1 MISGTVDP
9 DQYRYPGE
17 SDRLLVAVGV
27 LFIILFGLMAV
38 SLGFVLGAVLVGL
51 FYVRTKQG
59 QLLGNAALVTPRT
72 FARVHSL
79 AETARRRLGM
89 PMPRV
94 HVAQDPYL
102 NAFAL
107 GFSSPH
113 SVVLHSA
120 LVHELDDQELLFVLG
135 HEFGHI
141 KAGHTRWLSVI
152 APFGSTVA
160 GFDLIF
166 GPWSRRAEYT
176 SDRAGL
182 IACRD
187 LDGALRAIIKVSAGP
202 RALEH
207 TDLAQ
212 FLEQA
217 KALDTSEIDRIGELF
232 IGHPYTVNRIRQL
245 IDFYHSPTYRQLAGA
260 DPQTPTPADA
270 DCPGCAASRHAGHRF
285 CTRCGRRLAS

>member
-1 MISGTVDP
+1 MISGAVDP

-17 SDRLLVAVGV
+17 SDRLVFAVG
-27 LFIILFGLMAV
+27 LLGLILFGLMAV
-38 SLGFVLGAVLVGL
+38 SLGFVLGAILVGL
-51 FYVRTKQG
+51 FYVRTRQG
-59 QLLGNAALVTPRT
+59 QLLGNAALVTPRN
-72 FARVHSL
+72 FGRVHNL

-187 LDGALRAIIKVSAGP
+187 LDAALRTIIKISAGP

-207 TDLAQ
+207 SGLAQ

-217 KALDTSEIDRIGELF
+217 TTVDTSEIDRLGELF
-232 IGHPYTVNRIRQL
+232 VGHPYTVNRIRQL
-245 IDFYHSPTYRQLAGA
+245 IEFYHSPTYRRLAGA
-260 DPQTPTPADA
+260 DAPTPTDA
-270 DCPGCAASRHAGHRF
+270 ECPGCEASRQAGHTF
-285 CTRCGRRLAS
+285 CTRCGRRLVP